1 MVGRRLWWPSNYTDV
16 PGCGNVSFKRCDYVP
31 KPTIYQD
38 RRDKYRKIC
47 LKTKTFL
54 LCRASP
60 LERAYT
66 QFGPTD
72 AANEVLHLNRFH
84 DTAWCP
90 VEVRRTD
97 RQIDR
102 RDFVHS
108 GLLEFKTGAILP
120 RCSIFS
126 RTCRRFG
133 VNTSGTLLSRSHGGN
148 QAWAGDGSA
157 R

>member
-16 PGCGNVSFKRCDYVP
+16 PGCGNASFKRCHFAP
-31 KPTIYQD
+31 KPKVYQD
-38 RRDKYRKIC
+38 RLGTNIGNLDKKDV
-47 LKTKTFL
+47 FA

-90 VEVRRTD
+90 VEVRQR
-97 RQIDR
+97 DR

-126 RTCRRFG
+126 ITCRRFG